1 MGTKERKGTIFEGV
15 SSSRV
20 LIRLFEYNL
29 VGSLDVLKVV
39 CRGGV
44 KDDWINADILIRNL
58 AF

>member
-1 MGTKERKGTIFEGV
+1 M
-15 SSSRV
+15 

-39 CRGGV
+39 GRGGV
-44 KDDWINADILIRNL
+44 KEGWMTTDILIRNL